1 MGALQDRV
9 WVEIATTQQVVE
21 IGLRTIL
28 ESAVA
33 PFQITTHGPTDAEPD
48 VVLFDVI
55 HLQEGDMTDLERW
68 LADTSTTVIAID
80 RTLRPELG
88 AHAREKGV
96 EWSITLGITS
106 EQLVQLIT
114 EAVSGRLEDS
124 EIAREWAA
132 GTYPGHQE
140 GLSRRESEILR
151 LVVTG
156 HSNQQIADALYLSI
170 NSVKTY
176 IRSAY
181 RTMGVTSRPQAVVWG
196 IQHGF
201 PTTPMDIDP
210 YDQRAPLVLD

>member
-1 MGALQDRV
+1 MAALQERV

-28 ESAVA
+28 ESAAA
-33 PFQITTHGPTDAEPD
+33 PFEITTHGPRDAEPD

-55 HLQEGDMTDLERW
+55 HLQEGDTTDLERW

-96 EWSITLGITS
+96 EWGITLGITS
-106 EQLVQLIT
+106 EQLVQLIG

-124 EIAREWAA
+124 DIAQEWAA
-132 GTYPGHQE
+132 GGYPGQEE
-140 GLSRRESEILR
+140 GLSRRESQILR
-151 LVVTG
+151 LVVAG
-156 HSNQQIADALYLSI
+156 DSNQQIADALYLSI

-181 RTMGVTSRPQAVVWG
+181 RKMDVSSRSLAVVWG

-201 PTTPMDIDP
+201 LTMPTDP
-210 YDQRAPLVLD
+210 DAFDDGAPLLLD

>member
-1 MGALQDRV
+1 MGALPERV
-9 WVEIATTQQVVE
+9 WVEIATTQQVVDV
-21 IGLRTIL
+21 GLRTIL
-28 ESAVA
+28 ESAAA
-33 PFQITTHGPTDAEPD
+33 PFEITTTGPEGAEPD

-55 HLQEGDMTDLERW
+55 YLQAGDTTDLERW

-96 EWSITLGITS
+96 EWGITLGITS
-106 EQLVQLIT
+106 EQLVQLIG

-124 EIAREWAA
+124 EIAKEWA
-132 GTYPGHQE
+132 PGAYLGKDQ

-151 LVVTG
+151 LVVAG
-156 HSNQQIADALYLSI
+156 LSNQEIADALYLSI

-176 IRSAY
+176 VRSAY
-181 RTMGVTSRPQAVVWG
+181 RKMDVPNRPLAVVWG

-201 PTTPMDIDP
+201 LTPDRLD
-210 YDQRAPLVLD
+210 DSAPVLVD